1 MKIAILGTGF
11 IIREALTAMSEV
23 PEIEL
28 AAILARPHSVDKG
41 RAFAEEFGIG
51 KVYTDYDRLLADP
64 EIDTVYVGLINLV
77 HYEYGKK
84 ALLADKNVI
93 MEKPFTTLTAH
104 AQELADIARSRGR
117 FIFEAVTNRNCR
129 IIEKM
134 RETLPQIGRI
144 RMIQAN
150 YSQYSSRYDRYLTGD
165 VAPAFDLAA
174 CGGALYD
181 LNVYNFNMAIA
192 LVGEPEEVKY
202 YPNIGFNGVDTSGI
216 AILQYRDFVG
226 VLAGAKDS
234 DSPCHF
240 TIQGE
245 KGWIQVPG
253 KPNEVERLRICV
265 NKKIEDFTPPADK
278 NRMVQEFRNF
288 SKAVAENDRS
298 FMEREIEITLAV
310 MRTIER
316 ARLGAGIPFP
326 TDGQA

>member
-1 MKIAILGTGF
+1 MMKIGIIGTGF
-11 IIREALTAMSEV
+11 IITEALTAMSEV

-28 AAILARPHSVDKG
+28 TAILARPHSVEKG
-41 RAFAEEFGIG
+41 RAFAEKFGIG
-51 KVYTDYDRLLADP
+51 KLYTDYDELLADP
-64 EIDTVYVGLINLV
+64 EIDTVYVGVINLV

-84 ALLADKNVI
+84 ALLAGKDVI

-104 AQELADIARSRGR
+104 AQELADLARSNGR

-129 IIEKM
+129 IIERM
-134 RETLPQIGRI
+134 REVLPSIGRI

-150 YSQYSSRYDRYLTGD
+150 YSQYSSRYDRYLKGD

-192 LVGEPEEVKY
+192 LLGEPEDVQY
-202 YPNIGFNGVDTSGI
+202 FPNIGFNGVDTSGI
-216 AILQYRDFVG
+216 AVLKYKDFVG

-245 KGWIQVPG
+245 MGWIQVPG
-253 KPNEVERLRICV
+253 KPNEVEQLRFCV
-265 NKKIEDFTPPADK
+265 NKQVEEFIPPADK

-288 SKAVAENDRS
+288 SRAVTENDRA
-298 FMEREIEITLAV
+298 FMDRELETTLAV

-316 ARLGAGIPFP
+316 ARLGAGIAYP
-326 TDGQA
+326 TDV

>member
-1 MKIAILGTGF
+1 MMKIGIIGTGF
-11 IIREALTAMSEV
+11 IITEALTAMSEV
-23 PEIEL
+23 SEIEL
-28 AAILARPHSVDKG
+28 TAILARPHSVEKG
-41 RAFAEEFGIG
+41 RAFAEKFGIG
-51 KVYTDYDRLLADP
+51 KLYTDYDELLADP
-64 EIDTVYVGLINLV
+64 EIDTVYVGVINLV

-84 ALLADKNVI
+84 ALLAGKDVI

-104 AQELADIARSRGR
+104 AQELADLARSNGR

-129 IIEKM
+129 IIERM
-134 RETLPQIGRI
+134 REVLPSIGRI

-150 YSQYSSRYDRYLTGD
+150 YSQYSSRYDRYLKGD

-192 LVGEPEEVKY
+192 LLGEPEDVKY

-216 AILQYRDFVG
+216 AVLKYKDFVG

-253 KPNEVERLRICV
+253 KPNEVEQLRFCV
-265 NKKIEDFTPPADK
+265 NKQVEEFIPPADK

-288 SKAVAENDRS
+288 SRAAAENDRA
-298 FMEREIEITLAV
+298 FMERELETTLAV

-316 ARLGAGIPFP
+316 ARLGAGIAYP
-326 TDGQA
+326 TDV